1 MIHFGWAT
9 CNRVKVTGSLE
20 RCMVFKGKKD
30 MFNYLVHGVV
40 VKKSIGAVRSS
51 GMPIRFCVLLQGV
64 GTIQG

>member
-1 MIHFGWAT
+1 
-9 CNRVKVTGSLE
+9 
-20 RCMVFKGKKD
+20 MVFKGKKD

>member
-1 MIHFGWAT
+1 
-9 CNRVKVTGSLE
+9 
-20 RCMVFKGKKD
+20 MVFKGKKD

-40 VKKSIGAVRSS
+40 VKKSIGAARSS